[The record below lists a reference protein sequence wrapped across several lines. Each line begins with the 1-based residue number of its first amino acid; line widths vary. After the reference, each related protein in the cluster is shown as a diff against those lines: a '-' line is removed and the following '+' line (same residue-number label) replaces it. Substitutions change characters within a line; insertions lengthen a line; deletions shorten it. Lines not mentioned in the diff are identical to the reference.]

1 MQLDNDLLF
10 NELQPSGVLQEDPRN
25 QRYFGD
31 EIENENSFV
40 LPATAHFGNNLLN
53 HGNTQ
58 GRKAQ
63 LFYDDGTMMG
73 HDETARNLIADVD
86 GGNIS
91 PIAGGRA
98 AGPLQKP

>member
-1 MQLDNDLLF
+1 M
-10 NELQPSGVLQEDPRN
+10 
-25 QRYFGD
+25 
-31 EIENENSFV
+31 
-40 LPATAHFGNNLLN
+40 LPATAHFGNNLHN

-63 LFYDDGTMMG
+63 LFYDDGTMMV
-73 HDETARNLIADVD
+73 HDETARNLIADVN